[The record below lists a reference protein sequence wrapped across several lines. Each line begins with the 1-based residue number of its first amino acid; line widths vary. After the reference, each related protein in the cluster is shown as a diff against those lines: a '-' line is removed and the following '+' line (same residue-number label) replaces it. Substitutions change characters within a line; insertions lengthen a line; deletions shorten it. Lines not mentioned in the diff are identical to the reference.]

1 MNAEGVK
8 KLPISR
14 KSVFVSQSLHNNAS
28 AFKSIPV
35 SGGLEDPSGSNLY
48 AGGTVSLE

>member
-14 KSVFVSQSLHNNAS
+14 KSVFVSQQMHNNAS
-28 AFKSIPV
+28 AFTSVPV
-35 SGGLEDPSGSNLY
+35 GGGLEDPSGSNLY
-48 AGGTVSLE
+48 AGTVSLE